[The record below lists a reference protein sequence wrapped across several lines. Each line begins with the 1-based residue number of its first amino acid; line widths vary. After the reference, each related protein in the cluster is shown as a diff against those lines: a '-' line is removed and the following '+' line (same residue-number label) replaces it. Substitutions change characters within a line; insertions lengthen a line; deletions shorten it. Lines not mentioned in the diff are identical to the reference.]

1 MGSATERSTNSAAQE
16 SARGAVDA
24 PSFEA
29 VYDAHA
35 EFVWRAARRLG
46 VAPSALEDVFQEIF
60 LVVHRRLGDFEARS
74 SVRTWLYGI
83 TVHVVRRHRR
93 TLQRKPSHLTADGE
107 LEHAVGAAQGDAAID
122 GPHEA
127 AAKREAV
134 RVLHEILD
142 QLDDDKREVFVL
154 AELEQMPAHEIG
166 DALALNPNTVQSR
179 LRAARQAFE
188 QALARHHARDRWR
201 LGGPRDARSAHE
213 REGR

>member
-1 MGSATERSTNSAAQE
+1 MVGSAAEKPSSAA
-16 SARGAVDA
+16 SLARAEPV
-24 PSFEA
+24 PSPTFA
-29 VYDAHA
+29 DVYDAHA

-46 VAPSALEDVFQEIF
+46 VAPSSLEDVFQEIF
-60 LVVHRRLGDFEARS
+60 IVVHRRLAEFEGRS
-74 SVRTWLYGI
+74 SLKTWLYGI

-93 TLQRKPSHLTADGE
+93 TLQRKPAHLTTDGEIDDVAGAEAADGP
-107 LEHAVGAAQGDAAID
+107 L
-122 GPHEA
+122 EA

-142 QLDDDKREVFVL
+142 QLDDEKREVFVL

-166 DALALNPNTVQSR
+166 EALSLNANTVQSR

-201 LGGPRDARSAHE
+201 LGGARDVRPAHE